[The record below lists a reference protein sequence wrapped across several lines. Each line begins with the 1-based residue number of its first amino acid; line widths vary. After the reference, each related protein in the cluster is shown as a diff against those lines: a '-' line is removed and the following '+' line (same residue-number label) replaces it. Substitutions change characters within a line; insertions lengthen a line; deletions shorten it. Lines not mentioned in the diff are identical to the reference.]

1 MFEVDKERRR
11 KKKYVQPQWVV
22 DCVNAGNTLLEDA
35 YAQGKTLPPHL
46 SPFNA
51 EGDGAYDPL
60 TPVLGMAK
68 ALADLDEDEED
79 EDEAE
84 DSEDEEDEDFHMAPP
99 QPGEKSKKRHR
110 RRNKAAAAA
119 AAAFTRKG
127 FCDESEEA
135 GRRRGRRSGGEEGA
149 ATETAGGASEEN
161 MAKMLLS
168 SEKRRLYTFMKRTNA
183 RKEEEKRFSNA
194 LMQENK
200 EHAPSPPQAPGS
212 DQGDSH
218 SVFLQSFK
226 LRNKLE
232 KLARWRIDPSLIA
245 FSGDAREFRGGF
257 ATVSQAFLAPRSSA
271 EGVANKSKHSTE
283 RLDLNARNLQALSD
297 TQRPR
302 DDEKGGDDGQD
313 RHPVKDGNDRTE
325 EEGEKKLNDD
335 EEQRSPPQNSNPK
348 IVEEA
353 TSPEHT
359 ADEGPDE
366 GHRNPRSQSDAQ
378 KLADDQQGQDETTD
392 RRIVDGGN
400 DDTKDVAIEKSEN
413 TNGGQNSGHQ
423 TAGSKIVAVKK
434 IKIERDT
441 DLERALGL
449 ALRESEFLVDLS
461 HPNIVKL
468 EGFVE
473 DVSAQ
478 KVWLIFPWEEHGN
491 LRDFLASGE
500 WEVPERISLVH
511 DVTLGLEYLH
521 SQAPPIYHGDLKSLN
536 ILVDSKCHG
545 VITDFGSARHL
556 GDDHAG
562 KQPKENKNQP
572 QPAVDPNASEEHISL
587 EALFSATASTL
598 SLTGSSYTLRW
609 AAPELLQDDTPCLRS
624 DIWALGWIAYE
635 VMTNTIP
642 FHDVKKDAIV
652 INRVI
657 QGHLPSVTEH
667 ARMSLIRALCS
678 LMVQCW
684 SINPDGR
691 PTAEECRKSISWMPK
706 IVPAPTLSNNE
717 EASQLRRARLV
728 YQLGQMY
735 RRQADYPSALS
746 CFTEAVNIY
755 TTNNDSRGR
764 AEALRGLAD
773 VHRFRSQYAEAVP
786 FYSEAL
792 QIWTDLGD
800 ESGRAS
806 CIFGLAEAHRFRREY
821 GEAAKLYSECL
832 QIHTSIGNK
841 QFRAVDL
848 WGLATVHRLQGK
860 YSEATNLYSEAL
872 QINTDIG
879 DRRERAVN
887 LLGLAEVHRYRGEY
901 NKAINLYLETLQIFT
916 DVGDHE
922 ERAGNLWSLAQ
933 VHRLQQE
940 YSEARKLYSESLQVY
955 TDIGNTP
962 GGGFALWGLAEVHQA
977 LHEYDEATQLYSE
990 AMQIF
995 TDVDNKPW
1003 RAETLMSLAKTSQKQ
1018 GHSGEA
1024 ISFYTE
1030 ASEVLEEMGDSRRAS
1045 DALRTAADIRRT
1057 LQEATTDSAET
1068 FKVGEDPLLPSD

>member
-1 MFEVDKERRR
+1 MSEVDKERRR

-22 DCVNAGNTLLEDA
+22 DCVNAGNILLEDA

-60 TPVLGMAK
+60 APVLGMEK

-84 DSEDEEDEDFHMAPP
+84 DSEDEEHEDFHMAPP
-99 QPGEKSKKRHR
+99 QPREKSKKRHQR
-110 RRNKAAAAA
+110 GNKAAAAA
-119 AAAFTRKG
+119 AALQVSNPTDADAVRKA
-127 FCDESEEA
+127 ELEAERLEEA

-149 ATETAGGASEEN
+149 ATESAGGASEEN
-161 MAKMLLS
+161 MPEMLLS

-183 RKEEEKRFSNA
+183 RKEEEKRFSKA

-212 DQGDSH
+212 DQGDST

-226 LRNKLE
+226 LRTKLE

-257 ATVSQAFLAPRSSA
+257 ATVSQAFLAPRSST

-283 RLDLNARNLQALSD
+283 RLDLNARNLRALRD

-335 EEQRSPPQNSNPK
+335 EEQRSPQNSNPK

-353 TSPEHT
+353 ISPEHT
-359 ADEGPDE
+359 ADEGPDS
-366 GHRNPRSQSDAQ
+366 GHHKPRSQSDAR
-378 KLADDQQGQDETTD
+378 KLADDQEGGQDQATD
-392 RRIVDGGN
+392 GRILGGGN
-400 DDTKDVAIEKSEN
+400 DDTKDVAIEKSDK

-449 ALRESEFLVDLS
+449 ALRESEFLVELS

-468 EGFVE
+468 EGFVK
-473 DVSAQ
+473 DLSTQ

-521 SQAPPIYHGDLKSLN
+521 SRAPPIYHGDLKSLN
-536 ILVDSKCHG
+536 ILVDSKCHAL
-545 VITDFGSARHL
+545 ITDFGSAHHL
-556 GDDHAG
+556 GDDHVG

-572 QPAVDPNASEEHISL
+572 QPAVDPTTSEERITL
-587 EALFSATASTL
+587 EALFSATTSTL
-598 SLTGSSYTLRW
+598 TLTGSSYTLRW
-609 AAPELLQDDTPCLRS
+609 AAPELLQDKQPCLRS

-635 VMTNTIP
+635 VMTETIP
-642 FHDVKKDAIV
+642 FHDVKKNAIV
-652 INRVI
+652 INRII

-684 SINPDGR
+684 SINPDKR

-706 IVPAPTLSNNE
+706 IVPAPTRSMDE
-717 EASQLRRARLV
+717 EASQLRHAQLSNE
-728 YQLGQMY
+728 LGQMY
-735 RRQADYPSALS
+735 SRQADFPSALS
-746 CFTEAVNIY
+746 CYTEALNIY
-755 TTNNDSRGR
+755 TTKNDSRGR
-764 AEALRGLAD
+764 AEALRSLAD
-773 VHRFRSQYAEAVP
+773 VHRFRHQHAEAVP

-800 ESGRAS
+800 ESGRAIS
-806 CIFGLAEAHRFRREY
+806 IFGLAEVHRHRREY

-832 QIHTSIGNK
+832 QIHTNIGNK
-841 QFRAVDL
+841 QFRAMDL
-848 WGLATVHRLQGK
+848 WGLATVHRLQGE
-860 YSEATNLYSEAL
+860 YSEAINLYSEAL
-872 QINTDIG
+872 RIHTDVG
-879 DRRERAVN
+879 DRRERAQS
-887 LLGLAEVHRYRGEY
+887 LSGLADVHLFQGEY
-901 NKAINLYLETLQIFT
+901 SKAINLYLEALQIFT
-916 DVGDHE
+916 DVGDHG
-922 ERAGNLWSLAQ
+922 ERASILWSLAQ
-933 VHRLQQE
+933 LHRLQRE
-940 YSEARKLYSESLQVY
+940 YSEARKRYSESLHVY
-955 TDIGNTP
+955 IDIGQTL
-962 GGGFALWGLAEVHQA
+962 GRGQALWGLAEVHQA

-995 TDVDNKPW
+995 TDVGDKHSI
-1003 RAETLMSLAKTSQKQ
+1003 AQTLMSLAKTSQKR
-1018 GHSGEA
+1018 GHFGEA
-1024 ISFYTE
+1024 ISLYTE
-1030 ASEVLEEMGDSRRAS
+1030 ASEVWEDIGDSGGAS
-1045 DALRTAADIRRT
+1045 HALKSAKKLPRTPP
-1057 LQEATTDSAET
+1057 
-1068 FKVGEDPLLPSD
+1068 KP